1 MNKNQL
7 NFFKFKSYLK
17 NYIVPIFR
25 LVEEST
31 VSNTKISFILLL
43 TILGSFLEASFI
55 LLLGPFTK
63 AIFNLNQEQTNQ
75 LNFLSSI
82 YNSPFLL
89 LLLIIFVLFAKSS
102 ISTFTSFYVTKVIT
116 RIRKDLRIKLIDSVL
131 DTSWKTK
138 LEGGKL
144 LDAYLASTTTATL
157 SIYYVTDIL
166 TYTFY
171 VIAVLATLLFKV
183 SIDLIFVFTLLGIF
197 YYFIIYFLSKKG
209 RDLSYIILGTNQ
221 KLSQLASE
229 VLRGTREIQIFGIQG
244 ILLKEM
250 AEKEDNL
257 VKNESKTAL
266 LRKVPSILP
275 SILITLI
282 VVYGYFTKGT
292 DDISSSSTLIVTSL
306 VAVQRLGVYLTVIG
320 QKLTSIGTGSAE
332 INFIISQ
339 IKRPFSSKG
348 KKIMIS
354 NKEKNHISVRNLSFN
369 YGNNKELL
377 RDLNLEFCSGKVSII
392 AGPSGTGKS
401 SFFSLILKE
410 CEPLKGS
417 IKVNNMDLNK
427 ISKYSWYKNLS
438 FVSQSPFI
446 FGTTI
451 FNNIKIGNSD
461 ATKDQVLNA
470 SRESGALSY
479 ITKLSNNFES
489 VVDDGGTNLSGGQ
502 CQLISLTRAIL
513 KDSPIILLD
522 EPSNNLDYKSIIK
535 LKNLFLS
542 WAAKNKLILVITH
555 DQRLIDERFDIYKV
569 QDFNLIKQNNI

>member
-1 MNKNQL
+1 M
-7 NFFKFKSYLK
+7 
-17 NYIVPIFR
+17 
-25 LVEEST
+25 
-31 VSNTKISFILLL
+31 
-43 TILGSFLEASFI
+43 
-55 LLLGPFTK
+55 
-63 AIFNLNQEQTNQ
+63 
-75 LNFLSSI
+75 
-82 YNSPFLL
+82 
-89 LLLIIFVLFAKSS
+89 
-102 ISTFTSFYVTKVIT
+102 
-116 RIRKDLRIKLIDSVL
+116 
-131 DTSWKTK
+131 
-138 LEGGKL
+138 